1 MSTVTTDP
9 AAFASALRNA
19 IGTSGYTLAQLRR
32 VLAER
37 GVSVSA
43 ATLSYWQS
51 GRSRPERQSSVAAVG
66 VLEEVLVVPRGSL
79 ATLLPLRGTLTPD
92 VTEFPEPPASRH
104 DPGYGGQ
111 AEHALAELGLD
122 LDGGLAR
129 VSIHDRV
136 TLDALGVMREHS
148 ARLTLLARRDGVD
161 RLALWTDIEDKGAYP
176 VIRPVLNCRLGRNA
190 YREEG
195 VAAELLLDRPL
206 RAGEPMVVE
215 FRCELVGGTEP
226 QVKFCRGTVGATKEI
241 VVEMRFDPA
250 RVPSVVE
257 RFAVDSGQE
266 SVSVMRLKN
275 PATAVFVAPGPGH
288 HGVRWTW

>member
-1 MSTVTTDP
+1 MSPVTTDSTG
-9 AAFASALRNA
+9 FASALRRA
-19 IGTSGYTLAQLRR
+19 IDVSGYTLAQLRR

-37 GVSVSA
+37 GVTVSA

-66 VLEEVLVVPRGSL
+66 VLEDVLAVPRGSL
-79 ATLLPLRGTLTPD
+79 AMLLPLRGTLAPD
-92 VTEFPEPPASRH
+92 ITAFEPTVESRH
-104 DPGYGGQ
+104 DPGYGGH
-111 AEHALAELGLD
+111 AEQALAELGLD

-129 VSIHDRV
+129 VSIHDRI

-161 RLALWTDIEDKGAYP
+161 RLALWTDTEDRGAYP

-241 VVEMRFDPA
+241 VVEMRFDA
-250 RVPSVVE
+250 QRVPSVVE
-257 RFAVDSGQE
+257 RFAVDDGKE
-266 SVSVMRLKN
+266 SVSAMRMKN
-275 PATAVFVAPGPGH
+275 PVTAVFVDPGPGH
-288 HGVRWTW
+288 HGLRWRW

>member
-1 MSTVTTDP
+1 MTGVTTDS
-9 AAFASALRNA
+9 AAFASALRKA

-32 VLAER
+32 VLSER

-51 GRSRPERQSSVAAVG
+51 GRSRPERQTSVAAVG
-66 VLEEVLVVPRGSL
+66 VLEDVLAVPRGSL
-79 ATLLPLRGTLTPD
+79 AMLLPLRGTLTPD
-92 VTEFPEPPASRH
+92 VSSFPEDVSSRH

-129 VSIHDRV
+129 VSIHDRI

-215 FRCELVGGTEP
+215 FRCELVGGTEA

-241 VVEMRFDPA
+241 VVELRFDPG
-250 RVPSVVE
+250 RVPSAVE
-257 RFAVDSGQE
+257 RFAVDAGKE
-266 SVSVMRLKN
+266 SASIMRMKN
-275 PATAVFVAPGPGH
+275 PATAVFVDPGPGH
-288 HGVRWTW
+288 HGLRWTW

>member
-1 MSTVTTDP
+1 MSTDS
-9 AAFASALRNA
+9 AAFSSALRRA

-66 VLEEVLVVPRGSL
+66 VLEDVLAVPRGSL
-79 ATLLPLRGTLTPD
+79 AMLLPLRGTLTPD
-92 VTEFPEPPASRH
+92 ISAFPENMSSRH

-122 LDGGLAR
+122 LEGGLAR
-129 VSIHDRV
+129 VSIHDRI

-161 RLALWTDIEDKGAYP
+161 RLALWTDIEDRGAYP

-195 VAAELLLDRPL
+195 VAAELLFDRPL

-226 QVKFCRGTVGATKEI
+226 QLKFCRGTVGATKEI

-250 RVPSVVE
+250 RVPAVVE
-257 RFAVDSGQE
+257 RFAVDSGKE
-266 SVSVMRLKN
+266 AASTMRVKN
-275 PATAVFVAPGPGH
+275 PATAVFVNPGPGH
-288 HGVRWTW
+288 HGLRWTW